1 MANIE
6 IESLFKGD
14 RGDQF
19 NTRSNPLLASSAIHK
34 LATGKDLTYT
44 APANHLEEG
53 DGPDP
58 YIGGASLP
66 RKVNEIKFSQQHY
79 QRTESD
85 NYLVNDGNG
94 ANGRSQFM
102 QSPGIPGFKA
112 RQFKFSKQ
120 SLPDISIGRA
130 GVMK

>member
-14 RGDQF
+14 RRDKY
-19 NTRSNPLLASSAIHK
+19 NTRSNPLLASGAIHK
-34 LATGKDLTYT
+34 LATAKDLTYI
-44 APANHLEEG
+44 APRNHYEEG
-53 DGPDP
+53 DGPDA
-58 YIGGASLP
+58 YIGSSSLP
-66 RKVNEIKFSQQHY
+66 KKVNEIKFSQQHY

-85 NYLVNDGNG
+85 SYLINDGNG

-112 RQFKFSKQ
+112 RKFKFSKQ